1 MLPSRRFA
9 TDLIVNATIA
19 KDLHIVPLIPGLD
32 DLLSLFRILQVG
44 SSDTAQQR
52 RFNQWLGRLGRDRTS
67 GSLVDVDKRP

>member
-1 MLPSRRFA
+1 
-9 TDLIVNATIA
+9 
-19 KDLHIVPLIPGLD
+19 VPLIPGLD
-32 DLLSLFRILQVG
+32 DLLSLFRILQVS